1 MPASVCGTD
10 QAGGQLSELLADV
23 RDAVAALR
31 SEQLQAVDWAGLLAD
46 VTALRRLLDQAEG
59 EWLRRVGEV
68 HARGA
73 ADTVGAGSTKAFLRG
88 TVLMSPS
95 EAGRDGGVAPQ
106 PPGGLDADQ
115 LFDPGHVWQI
125 ARQSAKLTDAQA
137 RLAQVQETATE
148 LSRRLGEGQLPLAR
162 YDAAMGPLDERLAK
176 LTAEVA
182 TVDERRAMVRRAA
195 PRGIVVRKATAAQH
209 SLNADVSGRLLVL

>member
-1 MPASVCGTD
+1 MQP
-10 QAGGQLSELLADV
+10 SELLADV
-23 RDAVAALR
+23 RAAVVALG
-31 SEQLQAVDWAGLLAD
+31 SEPLQAVDSACLLAD
-46 VTALRRLLDQAEG
+46 VTALRGLLDQAEG
-59 EWLRRVGEV
+59 EWLRRVGEA

-88 TVLMSPS
+88 TVLMSPP
-95 EAGRDGGVAPQ
+95 EAGRDGGVGRQ

-115 LFDPGHVWQI
+115 LSDPGHVSQI

-137 RLAQVQETATE
+137 RLARVQETATE

-176 LTAEVA
+176 L
-182 TVDERRAMVRRAA
+182 RREGSSCARRQ
-195 PRGIVVRKATAAQH
+195 PLSTH
-209 SLNADVSGRLLVL
+209 